1 LKYRQR
7 ATNKF
12 LTSLLS
18 TSSDRLSKIP
28 VYYPRHSTEQLNIFN
43 ATKSIAIL
51 GDNRSGKTVYLSY
64 NILHRMFPFW
74 YRLFIP
80 PRGLFLCGNQEN
92 ATINDW
98 LKNQLA
104 TTDKEDPMA
113 SVVDLISQRRNEQR
127 IRVFL
132 YNLLGGRLPRLL
144 KPQPTIIIVDQAEE
158 LLRKFRG
165 EFLVKFYHL
174 AKQGRDDDTF
184 RLVLLINTENAV
196 ESLKL
201 LNGGNM
207 FEFVHAPKVSKD
219 AVIKYHGEDFAKIFE
234 ECDNC
239 IGVAQDYVTEKPSV
253 SAKDYFNKKKE
264 QYEENNCLLQ
274 PISRA
279 EYKKLTTMDPDDV
292 TVKK

>member
-1 LKYRQR
+1 M
-7 ATNKF
+7 
-12 LTSLLS
+12 TS
-18 TSSDRLSKIP
+18 TA
-28 VYYPRHSTEQLNIFN
+28 VYALYCM
-43 ATKSIAIL
+43 KS
-51 GDNRSGKTVYLSY
+51 N
-64 NILHRMFPFW
+64 NQPLHCNV
-74 YRLFIP
+74 FIS
-80 PRGLFLCGNQEN
+80 LHCNVQ
-92 ATINDW
+92 
-98 LKNQLA
+98 
-104 TTDKEDPMA
+104 MC
-113 SVVDLISQRRNEQR
+113 
-127 IRVFL
+127 
-132 YNLLGGRLPRLL
+132 
-144 KPQPTIIIVDQAEE
+144 
-158 LLRKFRG
+158 KFRG

-207 FEFVHAPKVSKD
+207 FEFVHVPKVSKD

-279 EYKKLTTMDPDDV
+279 EYKKLTTMDPDDA